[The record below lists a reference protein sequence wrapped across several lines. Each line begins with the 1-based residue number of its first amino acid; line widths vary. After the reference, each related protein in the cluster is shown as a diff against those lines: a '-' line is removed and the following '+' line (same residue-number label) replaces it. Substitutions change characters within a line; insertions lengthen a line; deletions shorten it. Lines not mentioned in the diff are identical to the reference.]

1 MSPFYDRKDDDTG
14 LRLVVGAI
22 VGLGLLTLVWLF
34 LSGPGEQRLSGTS
47 AFDQSGPSRANPRV
61 PRAIERRTGTG
72 LDMVS
77 VTFADG
83 PSATRPEESSPY
95 AGAPET
101 AAPPAGETA
110 ASTSAPAPQA
120 AASVPA
126 ADPKELAAAGL
137 PTDPK
142 GLQRL
147 GAEKGLL
154 SAAVRKLMDHPRILK
169 AILDNKLVVDAVM
182 GRDTSKR
189 NCSDPGALKAIL
201 SDPKSGPMVNL
212 YPLVQQAL
220 SKPASAAAMLSS
232 ELGSRIMDC
241 PSTKAMTSDPSMM
254 MSVAM
259 GNPAALK
266 MVSDPRVVQTLTTN
280 PQAAGMF
287 ANVQSGLGGMTGGR

>member
-14 LRLVVGAI
+14 LRLVVGAV
-22 VGLGLLTLVWLF
+22 VGLGLLTAVWLY
-34 LSGPGEQRLSGTS
+34 LSGPGEQRLTGTA
-47 AFDQSGPSRANPRV
+47 AFDQSGPSRATPRV
-61 PRAIERRTGTG
+61 PRAVERRTGTG

-83 PSATRPEESSPY
+83 PAATRPEESSPY
-95 AGAPET
+95 ARAPET
-101 AAPPAGETA
+101 AAAPVQESAAPAA
-110 ASTSAPAPQA
+110 QAPAP
-120 AASVPA
+120 VPA

-137 PTDPK
+137 PTDAK

-182 GRDTSKR
+182 GRETSRR

-201 SDPKSGPMVNL
+201 SDPKSGPMANL
-212 YPLVQQAL
+212 YPLVSQAL
-220 SKPASAAAMLSS
+220 SKPASASAMLSS

-259 GNPAALK
+259 ANPATLK
-266 MVSDPRVVQTLTTN
+266 MVSDPRVAQALTAN

-287 ANVQSGLGGMTGGR
+287 ANVQSGLGGMTGGH